1 MELLYHY
8 TNIDGLRGILGPHDD
23 NDDVKLWFTNAGYL
37 NDVSEGDELD
47 RIYKKVCIEM
57 KDCGEICE
65 EEYKEISDVRFN
77 KRGIIYTSRDDK
89 TGKNMKCFNYGKTT
103 AYICCFC
110 RNGDSL
116 NMWRY
121 YTKNN
126 TGCAICFIDDRL
138 KIHKEREQ
146 FMPKDTAVGKFE
158 VCHVTYDDAE
168 KEKIIHSE
176 IQKILRDLDEAQI
189 PRVGNLKKAVTRKL
203 SQYEFK
209 FKDACFS
216 SEEEVRAIYY
226 VPNNNNDLPEKRKN
240 KIKYRSAQGLVVPY
254 IEINFPR
261 EIMREVCIAPNAS
274 EEAVASIKNYL
285 ETENYNVPAKQS
297 KLPVRF

>member
-8 TNIDGLRGILGPHDD
+8 TNIDGLQGILGSHDD
-23 NDDVKLWFTNAGYL
+23 NDDVKLWFTNARYL
-37 NDVSEGDELD
+37 NDVSEGEELD
-47 RIYKKVCIEM
+47 RIYKKVCMEM
-57 KDCGEICE
+57 KNCGEISE
-65 EEYKEISDVRFN
+65 EEYKEISDIRFN
-77 KRGIIYTSRDDK
+77 KKIIIYTLLDDE
-89 TGKNMKCFNYGKTT
+89 TGEDITYIDYEQTT
-103 AYICCFC
+103 VYICCFC

-138 KIHKEREQ
+138 KRYKEGEQ
-146 FMPKDTAVGKFE
+146 FVSKDTTIGKFE

-168 KEKIIHSE
+168 KEE
-176 IQKILRDLDEAQI
+176 IVRSGIREIMRKFDEMQVSRAD
-189 PRVGNLKKAVTRKL
+189 NLKKAIAHEL

-209 FKDACFS
+209 FKHECFS

-240 KIKYRSAQGLVVPY
+240 KIKYRSTQGLIVPY

-261 EIMREVCIAPNAS
+261 EVMREVCIAPNAS

-285 ETENYNVPAKQS
+285 ETENYNVPVKQS